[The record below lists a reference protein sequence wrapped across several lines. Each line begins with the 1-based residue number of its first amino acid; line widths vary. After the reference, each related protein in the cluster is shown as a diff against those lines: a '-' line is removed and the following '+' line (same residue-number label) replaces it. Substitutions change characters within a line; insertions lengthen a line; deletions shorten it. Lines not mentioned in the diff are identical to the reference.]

1 MSTPTNTSDSS
12 FFSAV
17 DNPAERQQYPAR
29 FPQIKLEVS
38 PTAGEFIPY
47 EEVESTLSAWEKS
60 AQQPAVI
67 EAAPM
72 VLAAFKKAAPIVA
85 SVTTLAGLGYVIFL
99 YWQVILI
106 GIVGSFV
113 ITSVIWHIAKG
124 RRSSSGTYD
133 SGAPSSQAKAG
144 SNGVNVFVNQSGQGN
159 SNQSH
164 ININL

>member
-1 MSTPTNTSDSS
+1 MQVNTRDSG
-12 FFSAV
+12 FFFAV
-17 DNPAERQQYPAR
+17 DNPANKPHLPAKL
-29 FPQIKLEVS
+29 PQIELEIAPSV
-38 PTAGEFIPY
+38 GECIPY
-47 EEVESTLSAWEKS
+47 EEVESPLSTWEKA

-72 VLAAFKKAAPIVA
+72 ALAAFKKAAPIVA

-113 ITSVIWHIAKG
+113 ITSVIWHIAYG

-133 SGAPSSQAKAG
+133 TGAPSSQMKPG
-144 SNGVNVFVNQSGQGN
+144 TGGVNVFVNQAGQGN

>member
-1 MSTPTNTSDSS
+1 MSTQANTRDSS

-17 DNPAERQQYPAR
+17 DNPAERPQYPAR

-47 EEVESTLSAWEKS
+47 EEVESTLSAWEKA

-67 EAAPM
+67 EKPPI
-72 VLAAFKKAAPIVA
+72 LLTAFKKASPLVA

-113 ITSVIWHIAKG
+113 ITSVIWHIAYG

-133 SGAPSSQAKAG
+133 TGAPSSQMKPG
-144 SNGVNVFVNQSGQGN
+144 TGGVNVFVNQAGQGN